1 MKYAALQAAKLLLL
15 AVLAVLLWGTLH
27 ADPQQADFSV
37 LREQAEQAMDTT
49 GMRQADAQL
58 LRRLYGLN
66 GGELADWAL
75 WTSEDNMAVE
85 ELLLAECVSE
95 AQAEQVFKNI
105 KAVLAE
111 AGTDETKV
119 VKATVFLKSMDD
131 FAAVNEVYASFFSS
145 SSVLPARSAVAV
157 QKLPKDVMV
166 EVEVIAVL

>member
-37 LREQAEQAMDTT
+37 LRGQAEQAMDTT

-66 GGELADWAL
+66 GGELAGWAL

-95 AQAEQVFKNI
+95 AQAEQVREALEARRSTQIQNFEGYGPEQVRLLEDSI
-105 KAVLAE
+105 VEVRGVYVLFVVSEQARE
-111 AGTDETKV
+111 VKDAFLSALYPGPAGTG
-119 VKATVFLKSMDD
+119 
-131 FAAVNEVYASFFSS
+131 N
-145 SSVLPARSAVAV
+145 
-157 QKLPKDVMV
+157 Q
-166 EVEVIAVL
+166 

>member
-95 AQAEQVFKNI
+95 AQAEQVREALEARRSTQIQNFEGYGPEQVRLLEDSI
-105 KAVLAE
+105 MEVRGVYVLFVVSEQARE
-111 AGTDETKV
+111 VKDAFLSVLYPGPAGTG
-119 VKATVFLKSMDD
+119 
-131 FAAVNEVYASFFSS
+131 N
-145 SSVLPARSAVAV
+145 
-157 QKLPKDVMV
+157 Q
-166 EVEVIAVL
+166 

>member
-15 AVLAVLLWGTLH
+15 AVLAVLLWGILH
-27 ADPQQADFSV
+27 AGPRQTDFSV
-37 LREQAEQAMDTT
+37 LREQAAQAMDLT

-95 AQAEQVFKNI
+95 AQAEQVREALEAHRSTQIQNFEGYGPEQVRLLEDSI
-105 KAVLAE
+105 MEVRGVYVLFVVSEQARE
-111 AGTDETKV
+111 VKDAFLSVLYPGPAGTG
-119 VKATVFLKSMDD
+119 
-131 FAAVNEVYASFFSS
+131 N
-145 SSVLPARSAVAV
+145 
-157 QKLPKDVMV
+157 Q
-166 EVEVIAVL
+166 

>member
-37 LREQAEQAMDTT
+37 LRGQAEQAMDTT

-66 GGELADWAL
+66 GGELAGWAL

-95 AQAEQVFKNI
+95 AQAEQVREALEARRSTQIQNFEGYGPEQVRLLEDSI
-105 KAVLAE
+105 VEVRGVYVLFVVSEQARE
-111 AGTDETKV
+111 VKDAFLSVLYPGPAGTG
-119 VKATVFLKSMDD
+119 
-131 FAAVNEVYASFFSS
+131 N
-145 SSVLPARSAVAV
+145 
-157 QKLPKDVMV
+157 Q
-166 EVEVIAVL
+166 

>member
-15 AVLAVLLWGTLH
+15 AVLAVLLWGILH

-37 LREQAEQAMDTT
+37 LREQAEQAMDLT

-66 GGELADWAL
+66 GGGLAGWAL

-95 AQAEQVFKNI
+95 AQAEQVREALEARRSTQIQNFEGYGPEQVRLLEDSI
-105 KAVLAE
+105 VEVRGVYVLFVVSEQARE
-111 AGTDETKV
+111 VKDAFLSVLYPGPAGTG
-119 VKATVFLKSMDD
+119 
-131 FAAVNEVYASFFSS
+131 N
-145 SSVLPARSAVAV
+145 
-157 QKLPKDVMV
+157 Q
-166 EVEVIAVL
+166 

>member
-15 AVLAVLLWGTLH
+15 AVLAVLLWGILH

-66 GGELADWAL
+66 GGELAGWAL

-95 AQAEQVFKNI
+95 AQAEQVREALEARRSTQIQNFEGYGPEQVRLLEDSI
-105 KAVLAE
+105 MEVRGVYVLFVVSEQTREVKDAFLSVLYPGP
-111 AGTDETKV
+111 AGTG
-119 VKATVFLKSMDD
+119 
-131 FAAVNEVYASFFSS
+131 N
-145 SSVLPARSAVAV
+145 
-157 QKLPKDVMV
+157 Q
-166 EVEVIAVL
+166 

>member
-15 AVLAVLLWGTLH
+15 AVLAVLLWGILH

-37 LREQAEQAMDTT
+37 LREQAEQAMDLT

-66 GGELADWAL
+66 GGELAGWAL

-95 AQAEQVFKNI
+95 AQAEQVREALEARRSTQIQNFEGYGPEQVRLLEDSI
-105 KAVLAE
+105 VEVRGVYVLFVVSEQARE
-111 AGTDETKV
+111 VKDAFLGVLYPGPAGTG
-119 VKATVFLKSMDD
+119 
-131 FAAVNEVYASFFSS
+131 N
-145 SSVLPARSAVAV
+145 
-157 QKLPKDVMV
+157 Q
-166 EVEVIAVL
+166 

>member
-15 AVLAVLLWGTLH
+15 AVLAVLLWGILH

-37 LREQAEQAMDTT
+37 LREQAEQAMDLT

-66 GGELADWAL
+66 GGELAGWAL

-95 AQAEQVFKNI
+95 AQAEQVREALEARRITQIQNFEGYGPEQVRLLEDSI
-105 KAVLAE
+105 MEVRGVYVLFVVSEQARE
-111 AGTDETKV
+111 VKDAFLGVLYPGPAGTG
-119 VKATVFLKSMDD
+119 
-131 FAAVNEVYASFFSS
+131 N
-145 SSVLPARSAVAV
+145 
-157 QKLPKDVMV
+157 Q
-166 EVEVIAVL
+166 

>member
-15 AVLAVLLWGTLH
+15 AVLAVLLWGILH

-37 LREQAEQAMDTT
+37 LRGQAEQAMDTT

-66 GGELADWAL
+66 GGELADWTL

-95 AQAEQVFKNI
+95 AQAEQVREALEARRDTQIQNFEGYGPEQVRLLEDSI
-105 KAVLAE
+105 VEVRGVYVLFVVSEQARE
-111 AGTDETKV
+111 VKDAFLSVLYPGPAGTG
-119 VKATVFLKSMDD
+119 
-131 FAAVNEVYASFFSS
+131 N
-145 SSVLPARSAVAV
+145 
-157 QKLPKDVMV
+157 Q
-166 EVEVIAVL
+166 

>member
-66 GGELADWAL
+66 GGELAGWAL

-95 AQAEQVFKNI
+95 AQAEQVREALEARRSTQIQNFEGYGPEQVRLLEDSI
-105 KAVLAE
+105 MEVRGVYVLFVVSEQARE
-111 AGTDETKV
+111 VKDAFLGVLYPGPAGTG
-119 VKATVFLKSMDD
+119 
-131 FAAVNEVYASFFSS
+131 N
-145 SSVLPARSAVAV
+145 
-157 QKLPKDVMV
+157 Q
-166 EVEVIAVL
+166 

>member
-15 AVLAVLLWGTLH
+15 AVLAVLLWGILH

-37 LREQAEQAMDTT
+37 LREQAEQAMDLT

-66 GGELADWAL
+66 GGELAGWAL

-95 AQAEQVFKNI
+95 AQAEQVREVKDAFLS
-105 KAVLAE
+105 VLYPGP
-111 AGTDETKV
+111 AGTG
-119 VKATVFLKSMDD
+119 
-131 FAAVNEVYASFFSS
+131 N
-145 SSVLPARSAVAV
+145 
-157 QKLPKDVMV
+157 Q
-166 EVEVIAVL
+166 

>member
-49 GMRQADAQL
+49 GMRQADTQL

-66 GGELADWAL
+66 GGELAGWAL

-95 AQAEQVFKNI
+95 AQAEQVREALEARRSTQIQNFEGYGPEQVRLLEDSI
-105 KAVLAE
+105 MEVRGVYVLFVVSEQARE
-111 AGTDETKV
+111 VKDAFLSVLYPGPAGTG
-119 VKATVFLKSMDD
+119 
-131 FAAVNEVYASFFSS
+131 N
-145 SSVLPARSAVAV
+145 
-157 QKLPKDVMV
+157 Q
-166 EVEVIAVL
+166 

>member
-15 AVLAVLLWGTLH
+15 AVLAVLLWGILH

-66 GGELADWAL
+66 GGELAGWAL

-95 AQAEQVFKNI
+95 AQAEQVREALEARRSTQIQNFEGYGPEQVRLLEVSI
-105 KAVLAE
+105 MEVRGVYVLFVVSEQARE
-111 AGTDETKV
+111 VKDAFLSVLYPGPAGTG
-119 VKATVFLKSMDD
+119 
-131 FAAVNEVYASFFSS
+131 N
-145 SSVLPARSAVAV
+145 
-157 QKLPKDVMV
+157 Q
-166 EVEVIAVL
+166 

>member
-15 AVLAVLLWGTLH
+15 AVLAVLLWGILH

-37 LREQAEQAMDTT
+37 LREQAEQAMDTM

-66 GGELADWAL
+66 GGELAGWAL

-95 AQAEQVFKNI
+95 AQAEQVREALEARRSTQIQNFEGYGPEQVRLLEDSI
-105 KAVLAE
+105 VEVRGVYVLFVVSEQARE
-111 AGTDETKV
+111 VKDAFLGVLYPGPAGTG
-119 VKATVFLKSMDD
+119 
-131 FAAVNEVYASFFSS
+131 N
-145 SSVLPARSAVAV
+145 
-157 QKLPKDVMV
+157 Q
-166 EVEVIAVL
+166 

>member
-15 AVLAVLLWGTLH
+15 AVLAVLLWGILH

-37 LREQAEQAMDTT
+37 LREQAEQAMDLT

-66 GGELADWAL
+66 GGELAGWAL

-95 AQAEQVFKNI
+95 AQAEQVREALEARRNTQIQNFEGYGPEQVRLLEDSI
-105 KAVLAE
+105 MEVRGVYVLFVVSEQARE
-111 AGTDETKV
+111 VKDAFLSVLYPGPAGTG
-119 VKATVFLKSMDD
+119 
-131 FAAVNEVYASFFSS
+131 N
-145 SSVLPARSAVAV
+145 
-157 QKLPKDVMV
+157 Q
-166 EVEVIAVL
+166 

>member
-15 AVLAVLLWGTLH
+15 AVFAVLLWGTLH
-27 ADPQQADFSV
+27 ADPRQADFSV

-66 GGELADWAL
+66 GGELAGWAL

-95 AQAEQVFKNI
+95 AQAEQVREALEARRSTQIQNFEGYGPEQVRLLEDSI
-105 KAVLAE
+105 MEVRGVYVLFVVSEQARE
-111 AGTDETKV
+111 VKDAFLSVLYPGPAGTG
-119 VKATVFLKSMDD
+119 
-131 FAAVNEVYASFFSS
+131 N
-145 SSVLPARSAVAV
+145 
-157 QKLPKDVMV
+157 Q
-166 EVEVIAVL
+166 

>member
-15 AVLAVLLWGTLH
+15 AVLAVLLWGILH

-37 LREQAEQAMDTT
+37 LREQAEQAMDLT

-66 GGELADWAL
+66 GGELAGWAL

-95 AQAEQVFKNI
+95 AQAEQVREALEARRDTQIQNFEGYGPEQVRLLEDSI
-105 KAVLAE
+105 VEVRGVYVLFVVSEQARE
-111 AGTDETKV
+111 VKDAFLSVLYPGPAGTG
-119 VKATVFLKSMDD
+119 
-131 FAAVNEVYASFFSS
+131 N
-145 SSVLPARSAVAV
+145 
-157 QKLPKDVMV
+157 Q
-166 EVEVIAVL
+166 

>member
-66 GGELADWAL
+66 GGELAGWAL

-95 AQAEQVFKNI
+95 AQAEQVREALEARRNTQIQNFEGYGPEQVRLLEDSI
-105 KAVLAE
+105 MEVRGVYVLFVVSEQARE
-111 AGTDETKV
+111 VKDAFLGVLYPGPAGTG
-119 VKATVFLKSMDD
+119 
-131 FAAVNEVYASFFSS
+131 N
-145 SSVLPARSAVAV
+145 
-157 QKLPKDVMV
+157 Q
-166 EVEVIAVL
+166 

>member
-66 GGELADWAL
+66 GGELAGWAL
-75 WTSEDNMAVE
+75 RTSEDNMAVE

-95 AQAEQVFKNI
+95 AQAEQVREALEARRSTQIQNFEGYGPEQVRLLEDSI
-105 KAVLAE
+105 VEVRGVYVLFVVSEQARE
-111 AGTDETKV
+111 VKDAFLGVLYPGPAGTG
-119 VKATVFLKSMDD
+119 
-131 FAAVNEVYASFFSS
+131 N
-145 SSVLPARSAVAV
+145 
-157 QKLPKDVMV
+157 Q
-166 EVEVIAVL
+166 

>member
-1 MKYAALQAAKLLLL
+1 MKYAALQTAKLLLL

-66 GGELADWAL
+66 GGELAGWAL

-95 AQAEQVFKNI
+95 AQAEQVREALEARRSTQIQNFEGYGPEQVRLLEDSI
-105 KAVLAE
+105 MEVRGVYVLFVVSEQARE
-111 AGTDETKV
+111 VKDAFLSVLYPGPAGTG
-119 VKATVFLKSMDD
+119 
-131 FAAVNEVYASFFSS
+131 N
-145 SSVLPARSAVAV
+145 
-157 QKLPKDVMV
+157 Q
-166 EVEVIAVL
+166 

>member
-95 AQAEQVFKNI
+95 AQAELVREALEARRSTQIQNFEGYGPEQVRLLEDSI
-105 KAVLAE
+105 MEVRGVYVLFVVSEQARE
-111 AGTDETKV
+111 VKDAFLSVLYPGPAGTG
-119 VKATVFLKSMDD
+119 
-131 FAAVNEVYASFFSS
+131 N
-145 SSVLPARSAVAV
+145 
-157 QKLPKDVMV
+157 Q
-166 EVEVIAVL
+166 

>member
-66 GGELADWAL
+66 GGELAGWAL

-95 AQAEQVFKNI
+95 AQAEQVREALEARRSTQIQNFEGYGPEQVRLLEDSI
-105 KAVLAE
+105 VEVRGVYVLFVVSEQARE
-111 AGTDETKV
+111 VKDAFLSALYPGPAGTG
-119 VKATVFLKSMDD
+119 
-131 FAAVNEVYASFFSS
+131 N
-145 SSVLPARSAVAV
+145 
-157 QKLPKDVMV
+157 Q
-166 EVEVIAVL
+166 

>member
-15 AVLAVLLWGTLH
+15 AVLAVLLWGILH

-66 GGELADWAL
+66 GGELAGWAL

-95 AQAEQVFKNI
+95 AQAEQVR
-105 KAVLAE
+105 E
-111 AGTDETKV
+111 ALE
-119 VKATVFLKSMDD
+119 ARSFLKRSLSGACGNGKSVERRGRTAWYS
-131 FAAVNEVYASFFSS
+131 AA
-145 SSVLPARSAVAV
+145 
-157 QKLPKDVMV
+157 
-166 EVEVIAVL
+166 

>member
-15 AVLAVLLWGTLH
+15 AVLAVLLWGILH

-37 LREQAEQAMDTT
+37 LRGQAEQAMDTT

-66 GGELADWAL
+66 GGELAGWAL

-95 AQAEQVFKNI
+95 AQAEQVREALEARRNTQIQNFEGYGPEQVRLLEDSI
-105 KAVLAE
+105 MEVRGVYVLFVVSEQARE
-111 AGTDETKV
+111 VKDAFLSVLYPGPAGTG
-119 VKATVFLKSMDD
+119 
-131 FAAVNEVYASFFSS
+131 N
-145 SSVLPARSAVAV
+145 
-157 QKLPKDVMV
+157 Q
-166 EVEVIAVL
+166 

>member
-1 MKYAALQAAKLLLL
+1 MKYTALQAAKLLLL

-66 GGELADWAL
+66 GGELAGWAL

-95 AQAEQVFKNI
+95 AQAEQVREALEARRSTQIQNFEGYGPEQVRLLEDSI
-105 KAVLAE
+105 MEVRGVYVLFVVSEQARE
-111 AGTDETKV
+111 VKDAFLSVLYPGPAGTG
-119 VKATVFLKSMDD
+119 
-131 FAAVNEVYASFFSS
+131 N
-145 SSVLPARSAVAV
+145 
-157 QKLPKDVMV
+157 Q
-166 EVEVIAVL
+166 

>member
-15 AVLAVLLWGTLH
+15 AVLAVLLWGILH

-66 GGELADWAL
+66 GGELAGWAL

-95 AQAEQVFKNI
+95 AQAEQVREALEARRNTQIQNFEGYGPEQVRLLEDSI
-105 KAVLAE
+105 MEVRGVYVLFVVSEQARE
-111 AGTDETKV
+111 VKDAFLGVLYPGPAGTG
-119 VKATVFLKSMDD
+119 
-131 FAAVNEVYASFFSS
+131 N
-145 SSVLPARSAVAV
+145 
-157 QKLPKDVMV
+157 Q
-166 EVEVIAVL
+166 

>member
-15 AVLAVLLWGTLH
+15 AVLAVLLWGILH

-37 LREQAEQAMDTT
+37 LREQAEQAMDLT

-66 GGELADWAL
+66 GGELAGWAL

-95 AQAEQVFKNI
+95 AQAEQVREALEARRSTQIQNFEGYGPEQVRLLEDSI
-105 KAVLAE
+105 MEVRGVYVLF
-111 AGTDETKV
+111 V
-119 VKATVFLKSMDD
+119 VSEQAREVKDAFL
-131 FAAVNEVYASFFSS
+131 
-145 SSVLPARSAVAV
+145 SVLYPGPVGTGN
-157 QKLPKDVMV
+157 Q
-166 EVEVIAVL
+166 